1 MPRLSLAI
9 SILSGLFWVALPCL
23 AQNRQTNAF
32 SGSPLGWEI
41 DSVMEVYVSN
51 ISRHYNLDESQSK
64 YTRALLTKRVKSF
77 LQNYEKDVRDIMA
90 EYLTYQISQKVPPP
104 EVAKEFAQRAEPLV
118 EAMKQEIYKGN
129 QEWRN
134 ILSEDQ
140 KRVHD
145 RDLQQMDQFFEKLNK
160 QLDNWSQ
167 GKVDEPIDLSGRRTV
182 SNHPQILNPEDAW
195 DYYVNSFVYRY
206 NLDQGQRETA
216 YSILREMKDEAR
228 RLREARGSDFER
240 VERRRKELNE
250 QITKQDGAEIAQ
262 EYQKKMVELN
272 ADKQRLEAPIRG
284 LFNKLKERLETIP
297 NADQRRAYDA
307 RMAGLKKFIDKKRES
322 ETKPAAETQPAE
334 EKPSVAAASQ
344 PS

>member
-9 SILSGLFWVALPCL
+9 SIIGVVCCAALPCL
-23 AQNRQTNAF
+23 AQNRSTNAF

-77 LQNYEKDVRDIMA
+77 LQNYEKDVRDVMA
-90 EYLTYQISQKVPPP
+90 EFMIYQGSQRLPSP
-104 EVAKEFAQRAEPLV
+104 EVAKEFAQRATPLI

-134 ILSEDQ
+134 ILNDDQ
-140 KRVHD
+140 KKVHD
-145 RDLQQMDQFFEKLNK
+145 RDLQQMDDFFEKLNK
-160 QLDNWSQ
+160 QLDNWSE
-167 GKVDEPIDLSGRRTV
+167 GKVESLDLSGRRTV
-182 SNHPQILNPEDAW
+182 SNRPQMLNPEDAW

-206 NLDQGQRETA
+206 GLDQGQRETA

-228 RLREARGSDFER
+228 RLREARGPEFER
-240 VERRRKELNE
+240 IATRRKELNE
-250 QITKQDGAEIAQ
+250 QLTKQDGSNNIE
-262 EYQKKMVELN
+262 EYQKKMLEIS
-272 ADKQRLEAPIRG
+272 AEKQKLETPIRG

-297 NADQRRAYDA
+297 NADQRRAYDT
-307 RMAGLKKFIDKKRES
+307 RMAGLKKFMDKKHES
-322 ETKPAAETQPAE
+322 ETKPASETQPAGE
-334 EKPSVAAASQ
+334 QPPVAAASR